1 MNKTILLSAFIALL
15 ATTATATTN
24 RIYGATTKA
33 VDALPSTYIT
43 SPTAWFSVDENR
55 TLSWHNVSEDNSST
69 NIVWQSTEL
78 PEGTPDATATNAIW
92 QAIANNRLLA
102 ENGIRNWGNYAPDGT
117 ANPEPDY
124 MLFVNKPAMVIGS
137 GIHFETSG
145 AYSVMCTDGAVAF
158 ANNGE
163 DGSVRFG
170 LNSENYISIVQGGS
184 VLVGAVANSIN
195 MDTENEIVTIQYP
208 YGGGDYPTL
217 YFTPTLG
224 QDFTL
229 VESPV
234 WVDLGTGF
242 AQVSISTANTE
253 SGFFKAMTTAQTSA
267 SFQVPIPSKLGGGLI
282 TSDPLNPIVFD
293 TTLIIEQ
300 NGKRYRVPAQLI
312 EE

>member
-1 MNKTILLSAFIALL
+1 MKKSILLVVIAFFA
-15 ATTATATTN
+15 TATFATTN
-24 RIYGATTKA
+24 RIYGTTTPA
-33 VDALPSTYIT
+33 VDALPSSYVT
-43 SPTAWFSVDENR
+43 SPNAWFTVDEEK
-55 TLSWHNVSEDNSST
+55 TLTWFNVSEDTAST

-78 PEGTPDATATNAIW
+78 PEGTPDAASTNALW
-92 QAIANNRLLA
+92 TAVNNNKLLA
-102 ENGIRNWGNYAPDGT
+102 ESGIKNWGNYAPDGT
-117 ANPEPDY
+117 DNPEPDY
-124 MLFVNKPAMVIGS
+124 MLFVNKPAMVVGS

-195 MDTENEIVTIQYP
+195 MDTENEIVTIEYP
-208 YGGGDYPTL
+208 YGGGDFPVL
-217 YFTPTLG
+217 YFTPTLAN
-224 QDFTL
+224 DFTL

-234 WVDLGTGF
+234 WVDLGNGF

-253 SGFFKAMTTAQTSA
+253 SGFFKAMTSVQTSA
-267 SFQVPIPSKLGGGLI
+267 SFQVPIPSKLDGGLI

-300 NGKRYRVPAQLI
+300 NGKKYRVPAQLV